1 MEAIVCRSSEQIYED
16 NVLELHTRL
25 TAWTR
30 ELANERCFTPRECP
44 RKAGKLVRMR
54 ALIAGVESGL
64 CRQSCLQRKERMME
78 DLPLYEVIECE
89 VIEVNY
95 GS

>member
-30 ELANERCFTPRECP
+30 DLANERCFTGREVQ
-44 RKAGKLVRMR
+44 RKSDKLARMR
-54 ALIAGVESGL
+54 ALIAGVEDAILDG
-64 CRQSCLQRKERMME
+64 RRIDIYKVERAGIHTASM
-78 DLPLYEVIECE
+78 LHA
-89 VIEVNY
+89 
-95 GS
+95 